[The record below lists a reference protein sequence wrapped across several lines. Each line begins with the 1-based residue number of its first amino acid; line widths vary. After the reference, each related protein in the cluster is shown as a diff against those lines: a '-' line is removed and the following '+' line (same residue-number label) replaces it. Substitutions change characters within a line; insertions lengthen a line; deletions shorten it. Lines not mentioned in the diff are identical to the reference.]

1 MDSKSAG
8 FSLRSLESCATY
20 ALRFKETSTR
30 HRAYYQV
37 FDPTRGFQ
45 THLRWYT
52 MYTRWT
58 THRVSSIWWS
68 FEKVSPETVRGTKTR
83 PREHVP
89 LSADSSVSGARRR
102 APESVEWFK
111 RCEIFLSKRTT
122 TRRTQRRALRTSRGE
137 IVHGVSRHRAP
148 RDRWLLGSR
157 SRLDDALK
165 RTIPTLR
172 LTTKL
177 YHVARPR
184 SRWLD

>member
-1 MDSKSAG
+1 MRYPPSDPLRLKPAT
-8 FSLRSLESCATY
+8 FCRRYSLSYSRRRKPSRIELLHRLRMHVRTNRDRSRGAQYGRRNAYRWAPSRRLQRS
-20 ALRFKETSTR
+20 RFVRLAS
-30 HRAYYQV
+30 
-37 FDPTRGFQ
+37 
-45 THLRWYT
+45 L
-52 MYTRWT
+52 
-58 THRVSSIWWS
+58 S
-68 FEKVSPETVRGTKTR
+68 F
-83 PREHVP
+83 
-89 LSADSSVSGARRR
+89 SGARRR

-111 RCEIFLSKRTT
+111 RCEIFLSTRTM
-122 TRRTQRRALRTSRGE
+122 TRRTQRRALRTPRGK

-177 YHVARPR
+177 HHVARPR